1 MVKDFEKRP
10 SASELLAHPFLADG
24 GLSQEQIEAKLRILV
39 NEHRV
44 QMKAVNKNPDVTTK
58 HGKFK
63 SKRKSKRYLPQ
74 TVNDLASLETF
85 DEDSIVAQLFNRFM
99 QGQIYTYIG
108 DILLAVN
115 PFTNLGIYTEEWS
128 KKYENDLSVDEHPP
142 HIFAIADKTY
152 KAMMHNNTNQCI
164 IISGESGSGKTESA
178 NFLLQQLTVLGRVSW
193 FINNKEI
200 N

>member
-1 MVKDFEKRP
+1 LVKDFEKRP